1 MKIKKG
7 DKIKVVA
14 GKDRGREGKVERL
27 YVKAGLVLIEGINKY
42 KRHVKKSDKLPQ
54 GGIVDVPRPISIAK
68 LMLVCPK
75 CGKTTR
81 VGYKMEKNKKVR
93 VCKKCQSVI

>member
-27 YVKAGLVLIEGINKY
+27 YVKAGLVLIEGINQY